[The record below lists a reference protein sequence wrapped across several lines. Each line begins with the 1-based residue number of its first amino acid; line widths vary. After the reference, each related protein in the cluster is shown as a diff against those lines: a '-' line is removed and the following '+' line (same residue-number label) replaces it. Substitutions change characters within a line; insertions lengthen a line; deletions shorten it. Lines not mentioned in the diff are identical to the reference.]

1 MQVITPNELTAIC
14 QAKTVQIAGSITDTA
29 SGNPTPVTSSSF
41 DVTGCP

>member
-1 MQVITPNELTAIC
+1 MQPITLGELGTIC
-14 QAKTVQIAGSITDTA
+14 QVKTVQISGSFTDTA